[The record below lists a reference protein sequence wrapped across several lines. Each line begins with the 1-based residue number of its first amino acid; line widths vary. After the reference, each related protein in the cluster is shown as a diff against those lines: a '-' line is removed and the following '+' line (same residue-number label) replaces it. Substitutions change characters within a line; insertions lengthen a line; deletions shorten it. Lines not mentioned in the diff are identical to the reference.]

1 MKRIIQ
7 IEVKTEKLI
16 SILAKERIGKEFE
29 KILKQDKKYQI
40 ALKEQQRAAMEVER
54 IDLSKKQF
62 HIIDE
67 LISSVNYCSSLY
79 GDIAYEQGLK
89 DGVRLV
95 SEIEEIKEL

>member
-1 MKRIIQ
+1 
-7 IEVKTEKLI
+7 
-16 SILAKERIGKEFE
+16 
-29 KILKQDKKYQI
+29 
-40 ALKEQQRAAMEVER
+40 MEVER

-67 LISSVNYCSSLY
+67 LISSVNYCSSFY